1 MGMYVCK
8 HYVRSQRMLHL
19 HSCRM
24 PSVGGDVRR
33 LTYLQM
39 LLGICIHMR
48 RHKIHILI
56 RSLTLIQ
63 AKTDQENIKFTH
75 THTT

>member
-1 MGMYVCK
+1 
-8 HYVRSQRMLHL
+8 
-19 HSCRM
+19 
-24 PSVGGDVRR
+24 
-33 LTYLQM
+33 
-39 LLGICIHMR
+39 MR

-75 THTT
+75 LYIHIYICVSVYHKPLFYICTVMFCPNLKLEYN